1 MACFSYFYLNKYIF
15 YYQIPADETCVL
27 EVQGLEA
34 NQNYIFA
41 VAAYDS
47 DGKIIGDSIGE
58 TTKPILAYP
67 PLSVA
72 TVRTYL
78 IQVAY
83 NTFALIIPVLL

>member
-1 MACFSYFYLNKYIF
+1 MIFIFILNTFF

-34 NQNYIFA
+34 NQNYVFA

-83 NTFALIIPVLL
+83 NTFALITPILL